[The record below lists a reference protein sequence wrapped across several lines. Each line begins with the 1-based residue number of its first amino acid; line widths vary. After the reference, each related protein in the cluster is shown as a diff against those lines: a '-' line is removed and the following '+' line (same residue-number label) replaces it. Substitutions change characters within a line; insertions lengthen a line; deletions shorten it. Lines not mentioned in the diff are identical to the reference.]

1 MAREGVRGRAS
12 GPPLSITNMAEAVIA
27 GQQEIIN
34 NIDNSTTN
42 TYPTYNNSYPTNYN
56 YSGPK
61 VQYYSVSSASA
72 SITLSGT
79 CTWCIIADGSST
91 SFTYIVKAGNQISNF
106 CYSYCNIA
114 LSSDGKTLKFSGGS
128 NGYPGAIAV
137 IQCYT

>member
-1 MAREGVRGRAS
+1 
-12 GPPLSITNMAEAVIA
+12 MAEAVIA

-56 YSGPK
+56 YSGPS

-79 CTWCIIADGSST
+79 CSCCIIAGFSNGGSIAYIVEAGSSIT
-91 SFTYIVKAGNQISNF
+91 NFVYTYCTVK
-106 CYSYCNIA
+106 
-114 LSSDGKTLKFSGGS
+114 LSSNGKTLTFSGGS
-128 NGYPGAIAV
+128 NGYPGSIAV
-137 IQCYT
+137 IQCYS